1 MYTYIPSTHFLT
13 NTFLLLY
20 YFNFNL
26 AVSYGDTVEEE
37 DEQQGDTTTILPSHD
52 GKRLVSYTDTDLAR
66 AGLNSPNHHQQ
77 QHTNTNTSNL
87 HTHEKILNILEKN
100 KNITGIQNKKQI
112 LKRIQK
118 TNAIIEQL
126 LPFQESELP
135 STDQALVLYNS
146 NNINI
151 KYNKKSTFL
160 ESIKIT
166 KNKHNN
172 TTNNTNNSIIT
183 NTTTNTTSNS
193 SIYHDK
199 HEMKFHPHLRLNYCH
214 LHHSNL
220 IFAAIRHNDFSLMLL
235 LCKQIKDSDDI
246 DKENIYGDTVL
257 TLACRLGKL
266 NFIELL
272 IEHFADV
279 NIETSNGRTGNSFFS
294 FYYLLNS
301 FFSFYFFMIF
311 CYI

>member
-1 MYTYIPSTHFLT
+1 MYTYIPLPHFLT
-13 NTFLLLY
+13 NTFLLL

-37 DEQQGDTTTILPSHD
+37 DEQLGDTTTILPSHD

-66 AGLNSPNHHQQ
+66 AGLHSPNHQQQ
-77 QHTNTNTSNL
+77 QHTTTNNNTNINL
-87 HTHEKILNILEKN
+87 HKHEKILNILEKN

-118 TNAIIEQL
+118 TNAIIEEL

-166 KNKHNN
+166 KNKPNN
-172 TTNNTNNSIIT
+172 TNNNTNNSVIT

-193 SIYHDK
+193 SIYLDK

-301 FFSFYFFMIF
+301 FFLFLFYFV
-311 CYI
+311 Y

>member
-1 MYTYIPSTHFLT
+1 MYTYIPLTHFLT
-13 NTFLLLY
+13 NTFLLL

-37 DEQQGDTTTILPSHD
+37 DYEQLGDTTTILPSHD

-66 AGLNSPNHHQQ
+66 AGLNSPIHHQ
-77 QHTNTNTSNL
+77 QHTNNNNL

-126 LPFQESELP
+126 LPFQENELP

-172 TTNNTNNSIIT
+172 TTNNTNNTIIT
-183 NTTTNTTSNS
+183 TNTINTTSNS

-294 FYYLLNS
+294 SYYLLNS
-301 FFSFYFFMIF
+301 FFSFYFLLYFV
-311 CYI
+311 Y

>member
-1 MYTYIPSTHFLT
+1 M
-13 NTFLLLY
+13 
-20 YFNFNL
+20 
-26 AVSYGDTVEEE
+26 EEE
-37 DEQQGDTTTILPSHD
+37 YEQQGDTTTILPSHD

-66 AGLNSPNHHQQ
+66 AGLNSRNHHQQ
-77 QHTNTNTSNL
+77 QHTNTTNNNTTNNL

-126 LPFQESELP
+126 LPFQENELP

-183 NTTTNTTSNS
+183 TNTINTTNTTSNS

-279 NIETSNGRTGNSFFS
+279 NIETSNGRTGNSFFY

-301 FFSFYFFMIF
+301 FFSFYFFYYILF
-311 CYI
+311 IEVVVYIYCYLLLLVTVVV